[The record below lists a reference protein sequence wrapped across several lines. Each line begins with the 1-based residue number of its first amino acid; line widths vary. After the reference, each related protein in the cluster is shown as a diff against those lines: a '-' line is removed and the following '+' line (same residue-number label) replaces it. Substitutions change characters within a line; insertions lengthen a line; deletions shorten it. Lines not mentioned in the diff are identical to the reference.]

1 MKNKREIDS
10 FIWKKIYKIAMKLGE
25 DLYNEEWSP
34 SPLLISNG
42 SLTTQKRC
50 VCCALC
56 TIIALLIAIFVMTV
70 ANVMALGYGAHV
82 AQNYEGLADNVRK
95 TTKEVRTT
103 TKEARS
109 ALKNFTKLREDV
121 PVFVEIAEM
130 IVKNKDQIMDLLPF
144 ISKGEQCIRNY
155 GICPGI

>member
-1 MKNKREIDS
+1 MKP
-10 FIWKKIYKIAMKLGE
+10 GE
-25 DLYNEEWSP
+25 ELYNEEWGHGP
-34 SPLLISNG
+34 MLISNG

-50 VCCALC
+50 ICCALC

-82 AQNYEGLADNVRK
+82 AQNYEGLADNVRT
-95 TTKEVRTT
+95 TTKEVRST
-103 TKEARS
+103 
-109 ALKNFTKLREDV
+109 LKNFTQWREDV
-121 PVFVEIAEM
+121 PVLFEIADM
-130 IVKNKDQIMDLLPF
+130 IVKNKVQIMDLLPF

>member
-1 MKNKREIDS
+1 MKR
-10 FIWKKIYKIAMKLGE
+10 GE

-56 TIIALLIAIFVMTV
+56 TIVALLIAIFVMTV
-70 ANVMALGYGAHV
+70 ANAMALGYGAHV
-82 AQNYEGLADNVRK
+82 AQNYEGLADNVRT
-95 TTKEVRTT
+95 TTKEVR
-103 TKEARS
+103 S
-109 ALKNFTKLREDV
+109 ALKNVTKLRENV
-121 PVFVEIAEM
+121 PVLVEIAEM
-130 IVKNKDQIMDLLPF
+130 IVKNKVQILDLLPF